1 MTIDRLNDHVK
12 RAIGVSAGHLIRQR
26 LMTEAKRLLVFTTQ
40 PIQDIAQELSF
51 SDPSHFARIFRKHT
65 GTTPRLFRGRQGEC
79 SRS

>member
-26 LMTEAKRLLVFTTQ
+26 LMTEAKRSKLQTSRRSFRF
-40 PIQDIAQELSF
+40 PIPRTLPAFFASIPELRPAF
-51 SDPSHFARIFRKHT
+51 FVVAR
-65 GTTPRLFRGRQGEC
+65 GEC